1 MAAEAELEKYLLRRV
16 KELGGDTRKVR
27 WIGRNGAPDRLVLL
41 PEGYAQRGSDYTG
54 YRPAPATAFF
64 VELKAPGKQP
74 TAAQRY
80 EHGQLQSYGLRVAV
94 VDSIDEIERILK

>member
-41 PEGYAQRGSDYTG
+41 PPRGIY
-54 YRPAPATAFF
+54 PATAFF

-80 EHGQLQSYGLRVAV
+80 EHVQLQSYGLRVAV